1 MSTRCEIGYTFVYKV
16 GQCLGVCLVGVAE
29 KITGNGNVDT
39 INSTRHVGTVS
50 LMLFSNFLLVQNGV
64 IVDLVQNWY
73 NVYLV
78 QMWYNELLGGFAMTK
93 WKTMREVA
101 QELGVSKR
109 VIKYHKE
116 KLGLFEATLENGVIK
131 ISPQGVE
138 KIKGFVR
145 PKEYTQ
151 NFETEVLQRL
161 EAIEELLAT
170 DDFDKRD
177 PKEVIRSFWQ
187 YLIATPNAAEILE
200 ELVGDVVTL
209 EPEQDFY
216 RETARLVN
224 LENGISELPLFGD
237 GSDIFDSD
245 WP

>member
-1 MSTRCEIGYTFVYKV
+1 
-16 GQCLGVCLVGVAE
+16 
-29 KITGNGNVDT
+29 
-39 INSTRHVGTVS
+39 
-50 LMLFSNFLLVQNGV
+50 MLFSNFLLVQKWN
-64 IVDLVQNWY
+64 IDDLVQKWY
-73 NVYLV
+73 NVCPV
-78 QMWYNELLGGFAMTK
+78 HKRYNELLGGFIMAE

-161 EAIEELLAT
+161 EAIEERLAA
-170 DDFDKRD
+170 DDFDNRD

-216 RETARLVN
+216 RETARLVD

>member
-1 MSTRCEIGYTFVYKV
+1 M
-16 GQCLGVCLVGVAE
+16 
-29 KITGNGNVDT
+29 
-39 INSTRHVGTVS
+39 
-50 LMLFSNFLLVQNGV
+50 
-64 IVDLVQNWY
+64 
-73 NVYLV
+73 
-78 QMWYNELLGGFAMTK
+78 
-93 WKTMREVA
+93 
-101 QELGVSKR
+101 
-109 VIKYHKE
+109 
-116 KLGLFEATLENGVIK
+116 
-131 ISPQGVE
+131 E

-161 EAIEELLAT
+161 EEIEERLAT

-224 LENGISELPLFGD
+224 LENGISELPLFGA

>member
-1 MSTRCEIGYTFVYKV
+1 
-16 GQCLGVCLVGVAE
+16 
-29 KITGNGNVDT
+29 
-39 INSTRHVGTVS
+39 
-50 LMLFSNFLLVQNGV
+50 MLFSNFLLVQKRN
-64 IVDLVQNWY
+64 IDDLVQKWY
-73 NVYLV
+73 NVCPV
-78 QMWYNELLGGFAMTK
+78 HNRYNEPLGGFAMTK

-116 KLGLFEATLENGVIK
+116 KLGLFETTLENGVIK

-161 EAIEELLAT
+161 EAIEERLAA
-170 DDFDKRD
+170 DDFDNRD
-177 PKEVIRSFWQ
+177 PKEVVRSFWQ

>member
-1 MSTRCEIGYTFVYKV
+1 MVNYGIVGAGYFGADLARSMNKIEDAKV
-16 GQCLGVCLVGVAE
+16 VAVFDPNHGE
-29 KITGNGNVDT
+29 
-39 INSTRHVGTVS
+39 
-50 LMLFSNFLLVQNGV
+50 
-64 IVDLVQNWY
+64 
-73 NVYLV
+73 
-78 QMWYNELLGGFAMTK
+78 
-93 WKTMREVA
+93 EVA

-161 EAIEELLAT
+161 EAIEERLAA
-170 DDFDKRD
+170 DDFDNRD

-216 RETARLVN
+216 RETARLVD

>member
-1 MSTRCEIGYTFVYKV
+1 
-16 GQCLGVCLVGVAE
+16 
-29 KITGNGNVDT
+29 
-39 INSTRHVGTVS
+39 
-50 LMLFSNFLLVQNGV
+50 
-64 IVDLVQNWY
+64 
-73 NVYLV
+73 
-78 QMWYNELLGGFAMTK
+78 MWYNEPLGGFIMAE

-116 KLGLFEATLENGVIK
+116 KLGLFETTLENGVIK

-151 NFETEVLQRL
+151 NFETKVLQRL
-161 EAIEELLAT
+161 EAIEERLAT
-170 DDFDKRD
+170 DDFDNRD

-187 YLIATPNAAEILE
+187 YLIAIPNAAEILE

>member
-1 MSTRCEIGYTFVYKV
+1 MSTK
-16 GQCLGVCLVGVAE
+16 LVDMCRRSRESCYHGE
-29 KITGNGNVDT
+29 P
-39 INSTRHVGTVS
+39 RHCRVPTARGDS
-50 LMLFSNFLLVQNGV
+50 FPYALFSNFLLGQNGV
-64 IVDLVQNWY
+64 IVDLVQKWY
-73 NVYLV
+73 NVCLV
-78 QMWYNELLGGFAMTK
+78 QMWYNEPLGGFIMAE

-151 NFETEVLQRL
+151 NFETEILQRL
-161 EAIEELLAT
+161 EAIEERLAT

>member
-1 MSTRCEIGYTFVYKV
+1 M
-16 GQCLGVCLVGVAE
+16 
-29 KITGNGNVDT
+29 
-39 INSTRHVGTVS
+39 
-50 LMLFSNFLLVQNGV
+50 
-64 IVDLVQNWY
+64 
-73 NVYLV
+73 
-78 QMWYNELLGGFAMTK
+78 EL
-93 WKTMREVA
+93 
-101 QELGVSKR
+101 S
-109 VIKYHKE
+109 KYHLKGW
-116 KLGLFEATLENGVIK
+116 K
-131 ISPQGVE
+131 

-161 EAIEELLAT
+161 EAIEESLVA
-170 DDFDKRD
+170 DDFDNRD

-224 LENGISELPLFGD
+224 LENGVSELPLFGGD
-237 GSDIFDSD
+237 GIDFFDDS

>member
-1 MSTRCEIGYTFVYKV
+1 
-16 GQCLGVCLVGVAE
+16 
-29 KITGNGNVDT
+29 
-39 INSTRHVGTVS
+39 
-50 LMLFSNFLLVQNGV
+50 
-64 IVDLVQNWY
+64 
-73 NVYLV
+73 
-78 QMWYNELLGGFAMTK
+78 MWYNEPLGGFIMAE

-116 KLGLFEATLENGVIK
+116 KLGLFETTLENGVIK

-161 EAIEELLAT
+161 EAIEERLAA
-170 DDFDKRD
+170 DDFDNRD

>member
-1 MSTRCEIGYTFVYKV
+1 
-16 GQCLGVCLVGVAE
+16 
-29 KITGNGNVDT
+29 
-39 INSTRHVGTVS
+39 
-50 LMLFSNFLLVQNGV
+50 LLVQNGV

-78 QMWYNELLGGFAMTK
+78 QMWYNEPLGGFIMAE

-161 EAIEELLAT
+161 EAIEERLVT

>member
-1 MSTRCEIGYTFVYKV
+1 
-16 GQCLGVCLVGVAE
+16 
-29 KITGNGNVDT
+29 
-39 INSTRHVGTVS
+39 
-50 LMLFSNFLLVQNGV
+50 
-64 IVDLVQNWY
+64 
-73 NVYLV
+73 
-78 QMWYNELLGGFAMTK
+78 MWYNEPLGGFIMAE

-161 EAIEELLAT
+161 EAIEERLVT

-187 YLIATPNAAEILE
+187 YLIAIPNAAEILE

>member
-1 MSTRCEIGYTFVYKV
+1 M
-16 GQCLGVCLVGVAE
+16 AE
-29 KITGNGNVDT
+29 
-39 INSTRHVGTVS
+39 
-50 LMLFSNFLLVQNGV
+50 
-64 IVDLVQNWY
+64 
-73 NVYLV
+73 
-78 QMWYNELLGGFAMTK
+78 

-116 KLGLFEATLENGVIK
+116 KLGIFETRLENGVIE
-131 ISPQGVE
+131 ISSDGVE
-138 KIKGFVR
+138 KIKGFIR
-145 PKEYTQ
+145 PKEYSRD
-151 NFETEVLQRL
+151 FETEVLQRL
-161 EAIEELLAT
+161 ESIESQLT
-170 DDFDKRD
+170 QDIFSNCS
-177 PKEVIRSFWQ
+177 PKEVISSFWQ